1 LEAGAIVCKLTDAV
15 KDQVNDLFAD
25 CVVSARKVVCSVLF
39 STYELLR
46 VEQLAVRACANFID
60 DGGLEVN
67 HHASGNVLAS
77 TSLAEEG
84 VERVIA
90 AADCLVAWHLAV
102 GLDAML
108 EAEKLPAGIPDLNT
122 GLSDVDAKCLTH
134 GCCCED

>member
-15 KDQVNDLFAD
+15 KDQVHDLFAD
-25 CVVSARKVVCSVLF
+25 CVVSARKIISCVLF
-39 STYELLR
+39 ATDELLG

-84 VERVIA
+84 VKGVIA
-90 AADCLVAWHLAV
+90 TADRLVAWHLAV

-122 GLSDVDAKCLTH
+122 GLSDVDAESLTH
-134 GCCCED
+134 GCCGEE